1 MDLAQPVLQTQEE
14 SGQRPRQNPVA
25 RHSQGQDSDDD
36 GISLPAKLLGITTA
50 CLVVWIGYK
59 IAIGKYYTPRSNFG
73 FYLGVVG
80 SVMMLALLLYP
91 IRKHV
96 RFMQRWGALKHW
108 FRWHMVMGILGPGLI
123 VFHSAFQ
130 LRSLNATVAL
140 VSMLI
145 VVASGVI
152 GRFVYTKIHYGL
164 YGSRATLAALQEEC
178 RSSSGAIQ
186 SRLHFVPEVES
197 WLAAFGRQATQS
209 DRSVLIMWWQAI
221 MLGWIRR
228 YYEIRCAFALR
239 RALAGTRRPEFPHGA
254 SQAVHL
260 ISRYLRQAE
269 RVAEFHTYERVFS
282 LWHILHIPLIYLLA
296 ASAVFHVVA
305 VYMY

>member
-1 MDLAQPVLQTQEE
+1 MALAQPALQTQQQ
-14 SGQRPRQNPVA
+14 SGERPRPTPGT
-25 RHSQGQDSDDD
+25 RPSHRPDPGDD
-36 GISLPAKLLGITTA
+36 GASLPAKLIVLTLTL
-50 CLVVWIGYK
+50 LVAWLGYK
-59 IAIGKYYTPRSNFG
+59 VATGKYYTPRSHFG

-96 RFMQRWGALKHW
+96 RAMQRWGALKHW
-108 FRWHMVMGILGPGLI
+108 FRWHMVLGLLGPGLI
-123 VFHSAFQ
+123 LFHSTFQ

-164 YGSRATLAALQEEC
+164 YGSRATLVALQEEC

-186 SRLHFVPEVES
+186 SHLHFAPEVEA
-197 WLAAFGRQATQS
+197 WLAAFDRKATQP
-209 DRSVLIMWWQAI
+209 DRPVVIMWWQAC

-228 YYEIRCAFALR
+228 YYELRCAVALR
-239 RALAGTRRPEFPHGA
+239 RTLRGTRRPEFPQGA
-254 SQAVHL
+254 PQAIQLVR
-260 ISRYLRQAE
+260 RYLRQAE
-269 RVAEFHTYERVFS
+269 RVAEFNTYERVFS

-296 ASAVFHVVA
+296 ASAIFHVIA